1 MSKYFSEKWSRLEPY
16 VPGEQ
21 PRDTAYVKLNTNES
35 PWAPTLEISEDAIG
49 RMRALNLYPDPTY
62 TELREALAGVL
73 TARSGVAIAPE
84 NITVSNGS
92 DEVLSWAF
100 AAWCDEACPAVFA
113 DITYGFYPVFAEQQR
128 VPYVEVP
135 LTDAFAIKVADY
147 CTPGRKTIFIANPN
161 APTGLALPL
170 SAIREILDANP
181 GNVVVVDEAY
191 VDFGGESAVCLVPEY
206 PNLLVTQTF
215 SKSRSFAG
223 GRLGFG
229 VAQTSLGL
237 GLLVEKITDEAG
249 NIAPTVADL
258 ARQGK
263 MNETL
268 SAQLDEFIEDLAD
281 AHVVLHDLSPSNIAC
296 GLNAD
301 GKSGLF
307 LIDGFGVLPLVPV
320 YAWSKRLNR
329 RRIQR
334 KYADMRAA
342 MARRAR
348 EAALRA
354 AGRADGGGAPT
365 T

>member
-1 MSKYFSEKWSRLEPY
+1 MSQFFSEKWSGLEPY

-21 PRDTAYVKLNTNES
+21 PRDTTYVKLNTNES
-35 PWAPTLEISEDAIG
+35 PWAPTPEISEDALG

-73 TARSGVAIAPE
+73 AARSGVAIAPE

-100 AAWCDEACPAVFA
+100 AAWCDEDCPAVFA

-135 LTDAFAIKVADY
+135 LTDAFDIKVADY

-161 APTGLALPL
+161 APTGMALPL

-191 VDFGGESAVCLVPEY
+191 VDFGGESAVALVPEY

-229 VAQTSLGL
+229 VAQASLMADL
-237 GLLVEKITDEAG
+237 ETLRNSINPYNVG
-249 NIAPTVADL
+249 NATVAWGL
-258 ARQGK
+258 AILAHEDITVGRCAAIVTERDRLAEALRERGFEVLPSSTNFVFARHATVSGEAIYRECKAKGVLVRHFTKPRIADFNRITVGTFEQTDALMK
-263 MNETL
+263 
-268 SAQLDEFIEDLAD
+268 ALDEILEE
-281 AHVVLHDLSPSNIAC
+281 V
-296 GLNAD
+296 
-301 GKSGLF
+301 
-307 LIDGFGVLPLVPV
+307 
-320 YAWSKRLNR
+320 
-329 RRIQR
+329 
-334 KYADMRAA
+334 
-342 MARRAR
+342 
-348 EAALRA
+348 
-354 AGRADGGGAPT
+354 
-365 T
+365 

>member
-100 AAWCDEACPAVFA
+100 AAWCDEDCPAVFA

-128 VPYVEVP
+128 VPYVELP
-135 LTDAFAIKVADY
+135 LAEDFTIKVADY

-229 VAQTSLGL
+229 VAQTSLMADL
-237 GLLVEKITDEAG
+237 ETLRNSINPYNVNNA
-249 NIAPTVADL
+249 TVAWGLAIL
-258 ARQGK
+258 AREDITVGRCAAIVTERDRLTAELQKRGFEVLPSST
-263 MNETL
+263 NFVFARHDTVSGETIYRECKAKGVL
-268 SAQLDEFIEDLAD
+268 VRHFARPRIADFNRITVGTFEQTDALMKALDEILE
-281 AHVVLHDLSPSNIAC
+281 
-296 GLNAD
+296 
-301 GKSGLF
+301 
-307 LIDGFGVLPLVPV
+307 
-320 YAWSKRLNR
+320 
-329 RRIQR
+329 
-334 KYADMRAA
+334 
-342 MARRAR
+342 
-348 EAALRA
+348 EA
-354 AGRADGGGAPT
+354 
-365 T
+365 

>member
-128 VPYVEVP
+128 VPYVELP
-135 LTDAFAIKVADY
+135 LAEDFTIKVADY

-229 VAQTSLGL
+229 VAQTSLMADL
-237 GLLVEKITDEAG
+237 ETLRNSINPYNVNNA
-249 NIAPTVADL
+249 TVAWGLAIL
-258 ARQGK
+258 AREDITVGRCAAIVTERDRLTAELQKRGFEVLPSST
-263 MNETL
+263 NFVFARHDTVSGETIYRECKAKGVL
-268 SAQLDEFIEDLAD
+268 VRHFARPRIADFNRITVGTFEQTDALMKALDEILE
-281 AHVVLHDLSPSNIAC
+281 
-296 GLNAD
+296 
-301 GKSGLF
+301 
-307 LIDGFGVLPLVPV
+307 
-320 YAWSKRLNR
+320 
-329 RRIQR
+329 
-334 KYADMRAA
+334 
-342 MARRAR
+342 
-348 EAALRA
+348 EA
-354 AGRADGGGAPT
+354 
-365 T
+365 